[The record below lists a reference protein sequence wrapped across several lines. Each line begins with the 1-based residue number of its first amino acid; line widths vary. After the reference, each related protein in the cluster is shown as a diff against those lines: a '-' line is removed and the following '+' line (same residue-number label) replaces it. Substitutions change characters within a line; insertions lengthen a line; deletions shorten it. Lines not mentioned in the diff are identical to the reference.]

1 MRIGVI
7 ALLLL
12 GACSGEEA
20 AETAPPEEAAAEE
33 APRPPRGKAGAGG
46 PPPQRPGFHAE
57 VSFEL
62 VGEPQETLHDVLIIS
77 LDTVR
82 ADRLG
87 VYGGRAETP
96 ALSALAARGARFD
109 QAISHFPETALS
121 HWAMLSGVLPVVH
134 GNVPAH
140 GGSLYPGPTVAEIAG
155 EHGYTT
161 GAVIGGVTLTDSASG
176 LGRAFDHYDDDF
188 EVDPLDMRRHGREV
202 TEAALAWWA
211 ETPSPKLLFVHYFD
225 AHFPYTPAAP
235 WDTAYDPDYAG
246 SLTGSDADLRPYRDG
261 ERQISERDLQHIL
274 ALYDG
279 ELSEQDALVAPL
291 LDAVADSPEVVV
303 AVTSDHGESFEHD
316 YYFNHRAGLWDGVT
330 RVPWIMAGPM
340 VPPGVRV
347 ADQVGLVDLAPTV
360 LTLAGLPVDAR
371 MAGAARN
378 GLFVQGIR
386 TEGMTEV
393 ISVTDPWAEAPQRA
407 VRTLQHKLIRW
418 EDRHEA
424 YDLAADPQETAP
436 LSAHPKALDDAL
448 KAYERFTEGVG
459 QLQVEAPAS
468 RLVDPEEAAQLEA
481 LGYLAPGQEGAPGQQ
496 GQGGPP
502 PRGKARGTPPP
513 RGKAPGR
520 PPGTPPPER

>member
-1 MRIGVI
+1 MKIG
-7 ALLLL
+7 LLAVLL
-12 GACSGEEA
+12 AACAGEA
-20 AETAPPEEAAAEE
+20 GGPGPAEE
-33 APRPPRGKAGAGG
+33 GPTAAGQATEARPGPPRGKAGQGG
-46 PPPQRPGFHAE
+46 PPPPPPGFHAE

-62 VGEPQETLHDVLIIS
+62 EGAAQETLHDVLIVS

-87 VYGGRAETP
+87 AYGGRARTP

-161 GAVIGGVTLTDSASG
+161 GAIIGGVTLTDSASG

-225 AHFPYTPAAP
+225 AHFPYTPAPP
-235 WDTAYDPDYAG
+235 WDTAYDPDYTG
-246 SLTGSDADLRPYRDG
+246 TLSGSDADLRPYRDG
-261 ERQISERDLQHIL
+261 EARISERDLQHIL

-291 LDAVADSPEVVV
+291 LEAVAESPEVVV

-347 ADQVGLVDLAPTV
+347 QDQVGLSDLAPTV

-371 MAGAARN
+371 MTGQARN
-378 GLFVQGIR
+378 GLFLTGIR
-386 TEGMTEV
+386 AEGMAEV
-393 ISVTDPWAEAPQRA
+393 LSVTDPWAEDPQRA

-424 YDLAADPQETAP
+424 YDLVADPEETAP

-448 KAYERFTEGVG
+448 KSYERYADAVG
-459 QLQVEAPAS
+459 ALQVEAPAS
-468 RLVDPEEAAQLEA
+468 RLVDPEEARQLEA
-481 LGYLAPGQEGAPGQQ
+481 LGYIAPGQDGA
-496 GQGGPP
+496 P
-502 PRGKARGTPPP
+502 PRGKAPGSPPP

-520 PPGTPPPER
+520 PPGTPPPQR